1 MSKIQNI
8 LLLSFGRKLIS
19 TTVYLYTDIVCFP
32 LTQLTYK
39 KRFAVVQFEE
49 EAGKELPQ
57 HYTYLSMSV
66 NTKEGY
72 NTGLSQFSNLSKT
85 ITTSIC

>member
-8 LLLSFGRKLIS
+8 LLLSFERTLIS

-39 KRFAVVQFEE
+39 KRSAVVQFEE

-57 HYTYLSMSV
+57 RYTICHCRLIQKKVIIQGNVSSV
-66 NTKEGY
+66 IF
-72 NTGLSQFSNLSKT
+72 L
-85 ITTSIC
+85 